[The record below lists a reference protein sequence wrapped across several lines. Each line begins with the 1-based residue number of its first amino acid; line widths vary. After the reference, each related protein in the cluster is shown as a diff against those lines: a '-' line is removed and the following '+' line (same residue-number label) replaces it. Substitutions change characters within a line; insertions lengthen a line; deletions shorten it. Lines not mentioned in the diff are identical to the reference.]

1 MRSAPVGASVGAPRV
16 EQYREARYKMLGLQ
30 FKDYEEEIR
39 EHLGGMLP
47 KELFNF
53 DKDVKSISINRW
65 GHAYA
70 HGNPGAVGRQPFGR
84 ITIANSDSIG
94 GSSMPA
100 AVQQA
105 WRAVKELG

>member
-1 MRSAPVGASVGAPRV
+1 
-16 EQYREARYKMLGLQ
+16 
-30 FKDYEEEIR
+30 
-39 EHLGGMLP
+39 
-47 KELFNF
+47 LFDF

-84 ITIANSDSIG
+84 ITIANSDSVG

-100 AVQQA
+100 AVGQA

>member
-1 MRSAPVGASVGAPRV
+1 LQTTTFNAGHLLVDLVRAAPYCHYGT
-16 EQYREARYKMLGLQ
+16 K
-30 FKDYEEEIR
+30 
-39 EHLGGMLP
+39 

-65 GHAYA
+65 AHAYA
-70 HGNPGAVGRQPFGR
+70 HGNPGAVGRQPFAR

-94 GSSMPA
+94 GSGMPS
-100 AVQQA
+100 AVAQA